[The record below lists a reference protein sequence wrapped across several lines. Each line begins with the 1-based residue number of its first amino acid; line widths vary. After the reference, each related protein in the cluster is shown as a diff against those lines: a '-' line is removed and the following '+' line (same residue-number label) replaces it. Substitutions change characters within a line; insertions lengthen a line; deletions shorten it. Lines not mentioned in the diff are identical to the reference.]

1 MNCYHGDNLVFQGRR
16 ETKAVVY
23 TYGGAECSI
32 TVNSATTAQ
41 DVRPH
46 RAHTTP
52 RQSHLCPSSSLPF
65 IFQVVSKLML
75 GLGIRN
81 SRNRFGL
88 FEVSGDMSKVIP
100 DRALVADILAKF
112 EQYKEQAT
120 PGEAPQKWVLF
131 FKIFCFTDVS
141 SVPLDSLE
149 GTIMFEQVRD
159 ARGRPWA
166 ATGTHSF
173 SSLGM

>member
-1 MNCYHGDNLVFQGRR
+1 
-16 ETKAVVY
+16 
-23 TYGGAECSI
+23 
-32 TVNSATTAQ
+32 
-41 DVRPH
+41 
-46 RAHTTP
+46 
-52 RQSHLCPSSSLPF
+52 
-65 IFQVVSKLML
+65 ML

-81 SRNRFGL
+81 TRNRFGL

-100 DRALVADILAKF
+100 ERALVADILAKF

-149 GTIMFEQVRD
+149 GTIMFEQVRGVK
-159 ARGRPWA
+159 GR
-166 ATGTHSF
+166 T
-173 SSLGM
+173 LGFLWVTPLLPIRRVIR

>member
-1 MNCYHGDNLVFQGRR
+1 
-16 ETKAVVY
+16 
-23 TYGGAECSI
+23 
-32 TVNSATTAQ
+32 
-41 DVRPH
+41 
-46 RAHTTP
+46 
-52 RQSHLCPSSSLPF
+52 
-65 IFQVVSKLML
+65 ML

-81 SRNRFGL
+81 TRNRFGL

-100 DRALVADILAKF
+100 ERALVADILAKF

-149 GTIMFEQVRD
+149 GTIMFEQVR
-159 ARGRPWA
+159 GE
-166 ATGTHSF
+166 GC
-173 SSLGM
+173 

>member
-1 MNCYHGDNLVFQGRR
+1 MQHHSQLCHHCAGR
-16 ETKAVVY
+16 EA
-23 TYGGAECSI
+23 
-32 TVNSATTAQ
+32 
-41 DVRPH
+41 
-46 RAHTTP
+46 TP
-52 RQSHLCPSSSLPF
+52 RTHHTAAVTPLTTCSLPF
-65 IFQVVSKLML
+65 LFQVVSKLML

-166 ATGTHSF
+166 ATGTHPF